1 MGVEDIFAAR
11 LEEARGENMIPA
23 LQSFWKE
30 ELEQA
35 ERMHRSGT
43 GGMGVARAIAD
54 RVDAVVLT
62 AYRNTL
68 DKAPGRH
75 ALVAIG
81 GCGRREVGPHSDID
95 MLFLFAR
102 DRDKSPEFIS
112 GVLNPLWDLRFDVGH
127 SSRTVAET
135 IRFAREDV
143 ESCTAMMDARFLAG
157 DGDLFTEFL
166 QRFFK
171 RLPRSAIG
179 KLQNWRQLRLESRD
193 SVQLLEPNIKE
204 SPGGLRD
211 IQTLEWALKI
221 RAESPDTDSLWH
233 RYLDDRDIETLEEG
247 RDFLWKVRHELHFSV
262 GRKRDVLEH
271 DLKRTIA
278 GGLGYEDSGQELG
291 VERFMHQYYMHARRT
306 YHLVELAFERL
317 TRKTRNAH
325 RSMMLERGVTAID
338 GEIILDRGEQYF
350 AEEPLRLLRIFHIAQ
365 AKNVR
370 LSEEGQRTIGAC
382 LHLIDDELC
391 ASSEARGIFL
401 RILRRKHRVARTL
414 RLMHDL
420 GVLGAYLPEWGDLT
434 CLVQYDIYH
443 IYTVDEHTLV
453 AIDNLERL
461 GTADTQSPLKPFFQQ
476 YERRDL
482 LYLAVM
488 LHDVGKSKRQ
498 DHIVCGV
505 EMTRELGRR
514 LRLAEE
520 DLDFLLFQVEHHQ
533 EMVILSQ
540 RRDLDDYKMI
550 AEFASLFPSM
560 EWLQGLYLLS
570 YADLSA
576 VSADAWTDWQGAL
589 LWELYHKTG
598 EQLESGM
605 KTLEQMQQGRHLLD
619 EHLKAVSGKWPAPR
633 VMAFQEHAEKLPPR
647 YLAAYSREQIENH
660 LQLVDRSTDDSLF
673 EVEFVERPTFTEMLI
688 CTPDQRQLLAKIC
701 GALAVNDVNILR
713 AEINTRADDVV
724 LDIFQVTDVDG
735 SPILPD
741 WKKERICER
750 LEEVIALRQKA
761 RELLERYSAHWERRK
776 QQKRAYVLPPV
787 LQIENQISD
796 RYTVIDLDV
805 QDDVGLLYE
814 ITHCLSELGLDI
826 HMAIVNTIANRARD
840 GFYVVDGQGEKIV
853 NYQVLEE
860 IRQDL
865 LEKLAD

>member
-1 MGVEDIFAAR
+1 
-11 LEEARGENMIPA
+11 
-23 LQSFWKE
+23 
-30 ELEQA
+30 
-35 ERMHRSGT
+35 
-43 GGMGVARAIAD
+43 
-54 RVDAVVLT
+54 
-62 AYRNTL
+62 
-68 DKAPGRH
+68 
-75 ALVAIG
+75 
-81 GCGRREVGPHSDID
+81 
-95 MLFLFAR
+95 
-102 DRDKSPEFIS
+102 
-112 GVLNPLWDLRFDVGH
+112 
-127 SSRTVAET
+127 
-135 IRFAREDV
+135 
-143 ESCTAMMDARFLAG
+143 
-157 DGDLFTEFL
+157 
-166 QRFFK
+166 
-171 RLPRSAIG
+171 
-179 KLQNWRQLRLESRD
+179 
-193 SVQLLEPNIKE
+193 
-204 SPGGLRD
+204 
-211 IQTLEWALKI
+211 
-221 RAESPDTDSLWH
+221 
-233 RYLDDRDIETLEEG
+233 
-247 RDFLWKVRHELHFSV
+247 
-262 GRKRDVLEH
+262 
-271 DLKRTIA
+271 
-278 GGLGYEDSGQELG
+278 
-291 VERFMHQYYMHARRT
+291 
-306 YHLVELAFERL
+306 
-317 TRKTRNAH
+317 
-325 RSMMLERGVTAID
+325 
-338 GEIILDRGEQYF
+338 
-350 AEEPLRLLRIFHIAQ
+350 
-365 AKNVR
+365 
-370 LSEEGQRTIGAC
+370 
-382 LHLIDDELC
+382 
-391 ASSEARGIFL
+391 
-401 RILRRKHRVARTL
+401 
-414 RLMHDL
+414 
-420 GVLGAYLPEWGDLT
+420 
-434 CLVQYDIYH
+434 
-443 IYTVDEHTLV
+443 
-453 AIDNLERL
+453 
-461 GTADTQSPLKPFFQQ
+461 KPFFQQ